1 MKTRLPRRPRRSRQ
15 RGVLLGVVLI
25 LLAVLFAAGIF
36 ALWSMRSDTG
46 SAGRDRLSRQLFDC
60 AEQGLAYGKQYF
72 SSQVGTTGINK
83 YLAANVCATTMT
95 NPLSSTSI
103 AALPCTTSGGPFPTG
118 GTALAGY
125 PDQAPFTQSIQ
136 MDSRLAGTSTYD
148 FQYTFGV
155 YNDPGDSAGL
165 YSDGNAKVVIYSRC
179 TDLNTLQQR
188 SVSALITISTSTSND
203 YTGQAGRGFR
213 NQGNQNF

>member
-1 MKTRLPRRPRRSRQ
+1 LRRSRQ
-15 RGVLLGVVLI
+15 RGVLLGIVLI

-36 ALWSMRSDTG
+36 ALWSMRGDTS

-72 SSQVGTTGINK
+72 ATHQSAMGN
-83 YLAANVCATTMT
+83 YLAANVCTTT
-95 NPLSSTSI
+95 ISSSPYI
-103 AALPCTTSGGPFPTG
+103 GPLPCTTSGGPFPTT

-125 PDQAPFTQSIQ
+125 PDTWPYTQQIV
-136 MDSRLAGTSTYD
+136 MDTRNGNTTPD
-148 FQYTFGV
+148 FSFTFGV
-155 YNDPGDSAGL
+155 YNDPADPTTT
-165 YSDGNAKVVIYSRC
+165 SDANNKVIVYSRC
-179 TDLNTLQQR
+179 TDLTTLQQR
-188 SVSALITISTSTSND
+188 SVQALITVTQSTSTD